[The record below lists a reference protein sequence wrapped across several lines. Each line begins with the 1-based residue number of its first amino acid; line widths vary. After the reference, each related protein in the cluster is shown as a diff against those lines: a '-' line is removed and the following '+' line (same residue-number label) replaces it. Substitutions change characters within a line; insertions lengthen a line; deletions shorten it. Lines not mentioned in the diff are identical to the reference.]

1 MKKVIQFSKFFI
13 PAAILSITIVILGV
27 TGYLTRGFTLGVDFQ
42 AGLIQEV
49 QIVPSA
55 FTLRWSGTSNAILSF
70 DRSGLYIIIS
80 GTAIENRTYSYL
92 FSDYSNTGSLAR
104 AMSQELSDLEVAL
117 LAPEG
122 TSTQWLIF
130 SSQGNPNLNNTNP
143 YIVHYLDPFSA
154 PVDISEIR
162 VAMAGYTQGVSVQ
175 NMGSRNQRQFMI
187 RVEDKNEGYIQS
199 SQITS
204 ILESYFGKGNVAIL
218 RSDYVDSR
226 FSKDLTDQ
234 AGMLLGLT
242 LLIIF
247 IYMSFRFK
255 PQFALGSVIGI
266 INDGIVIVAFVVWS
280 RMEFTTSTI
289 AAILTLLGYS
299 LNNTIILFDRIR
311 ENRRI
316 HPDSAFLDVLNTS
329 LTNVLGRT
337 IITTV
342 STMLAVVFLFIF
354 AKGSMRDFALA
365 LMIGMVSGFYT
376 TLFITSGFVYF
387 YEKLKLKRE
396 KKKALTV

>member
-13 PAAILSITIVILGV
+13 PAAIISLVIIIFGV
-27 TGYLTRGFTLGVDFQ
+27 TGFLTRGFTLGVDFQ

-49 QIVPSA
+49 QIVPTA
-55 FTLRWSGTSNAILSF
+55 FSLRWSGTSNAILSF
-70 DRSGLYIIIS
+70 DRNGLYIVIS
-80 GTAIENRTYSYL
+80 GVAIENRTYSFL
-92 FSDYSNTGSLAR
+92 FNDYSNVGSLTR
-104 AMSQELSDLEVAL
+104 AMKQELNELEVTVS
-117 LAPEG
+117 G
-122 TSTQWLIF
+122 TDGINAQWLIF
-130 SSQGNPNLNNTNP
+130 SSQGNPNLNNENP
-143 YIVHYLDPFSA
+143 YVVHYLDPYSP

-175 NMGSRNQRQFMI
+175 NMGARQQRQFMI
-187 RVEDKNEGYIQS
+187 RVEDRSGGYVQS
-199 SQITS
+199 SQIIS
-204 ILESYFGKGNVAIL
+204 ILESYFGKGNVAVL

-255 PQFALGSVIGI
+255 PQFALGSIIGI

-316 HPDSAFLDVLNTS
+316 FPDNAFIDVLNIS

-342 STMLAVVFLFIF
+342 STMLAVLFLFIF
-354 AKGSMRDFALA
+354 TKGSMSDFALA

-376 TLFITSGFVYF
+376 TLFITSGFVNF
-387 YEKLKLKRE
+387 YENLKIKRE
-396 KKKALTV
+396 KKKALKV